1 MTERDLHAE
10 HERIVRDVEW
20 MHLTA
25 RRLPQLSRDERQ
37 AAVRETLERLTR
49 IGVHMA
55 AEERLFY
62 PVLAR
67 LLGTP
72 RVGDAMTTDHAYVH
86 ARMQY
91 LAETDPA
98 STAALQAI
106 LFGLHAV
113 ISTHVRKEEEILM
126 PLLEQLRARDAA
138 VQCGSGAERDR
149 SRRRRTLQSS
159 SRTTKSGGI

>member
-1 MTERDLHAE
+1 MTEHDLHGE
-10 HERIVRDVEW
+10 HERILRDAEW
-20 MHLTA
+20 MHASA
-25 RRLPQLSRDERQ
+25 RRLPDLSRAERQ
-37 AAVRETLERLTR
+37 ELVAETLERLRR

-72 RVGDAMTTDHAYVH
+72 RVGHAMTADHAFVH

-106 LFGLHAV
+106 LFGLHA
-113 ISTHVRKEEEILM
+113 IITTHVRKEEQILM
-126 PLLEQLRARDAA
+126 PLLEELRAHEAA
-138 VQCGSGAERDR
+138 GNER
-149 SRRRRTLQSS
+149 S
-159 SRTTKSGGI
+159 